1 MSTLRYYISQLPS
14 LIFDCFTGR
23 SIGDNGWTDFFRVL
37 FPDFID
43 FIDFNGIHGWQFDSG
58 SGMLNFVFGAS
69 DRGWK
74 TVAFDVIVADGKSIF
89 Q

>member
-1 MSTLRYYISQLPS
+1 MA
-14 LIFDCFTGR
+14 G
-23 SIGDNGWTDFFRVL
+23 TDFFRVL

-43 FIDFNGIHGWQFDSG
+43 FNGIYGWQFDSG

-74 TVAFDVIVADGKSIF
+74 TVAFDVLVADGKSIS